1 MEAPALLLLA
11 FTPGLFWL
19 WFFSKRH
26 AYRPGPKKLIAIT
39 FLLGMASTIPAG
51 IMNTIFLDES
61 LLDDRSANLAS
72 VAVGMLFVVGPV
84 EETCKFLAVR
94 LYAFRSRY
102 FDQPSD
108 GLLYAAA
115 ASLGFASLENLLYIL
130 QFGPEVMILRAPL
143 STLAH
148 VIFGSFWGY
157 ALGKRTEQ
165 GTSLAGPAVIG
176 SIVVAAAV
184 HGLFNVS
191 VFIFP
196 MASLAIVGLGLWW
209 VLSRFK
215 WARMVSPFRY
225 RRNYPR
231 STCPRCGSLI
241 SVAGRF
247 CIYCGMRVSRQ
258 LGGLQCSNCGSMNRA
273 DAGFCIK
280 CGDRLE
286 IPRC

>member
-1 MEAPALLLLA
+1 
-11 FTPGLFWL
+11 
-19 WFFSKRH
+19 
-26 AYRPGPKKLIAIT
+26 
-39 FLLGMASTIPAG
+39 
-51 IMNTIFLDES
+51 MNTVFLDES
-61 LLDDRSANLAS
+61 LLDDRSASLAS
-72 VAVGMLFVVGPV
+72 IAVGMLFVVGPV

-130 QFGPEVMILRAPL
+130 TFGPEVMILRAPL

-157 ALGKRTEQ
+157 ALGKRTEP
-165 GTSLAGPAVIG
+165 GTTFAGPAVVG

-184 HGLFNVS
+184 HGLFNVG

-196 MASLAIVGLGLWW
+196 LASLAIVGLGLWW

-215 WARMVSPFRY
+215 WARLVSPFRY

-231 STCPRCGSLI
+231 SGCPRCGRLI
-241 SVAGRF
+241 SVASRF
-247 CIYCGMRVSRQ
+247 CIYCGMHVGKP
-258 LGGLQCSNCGSMNRA
+258 LGSLHCSNCGNMNQA
-273 DAGFCIK
+273 DVVFCIR
-280 CGDRLE
+280 CGDHLE
-286 IPRC
+286 RPRR